1 LSVRLSAFARTLLI
15 ALIGS
20 VASFG
25 VLQAQDAPPPEVEL
39 LIPEILSIR
48 PHDPNAYTQ
57 GLLLYE
63 GAFYESTGRY
73 GQSTL
78 REVDPATGEVS
89 RQHTLPATIFAEG
102 LALVDDRLIQIT
114 WQEGIA
120 LVYDLETF
128 RLRGVYPYEGEGWGL
143 CYDGESLYM
152 SDGSDVITRRAA
164 DDFRALDAISVTF
177 QGEPVVRLNELECV
191 GDSIW
196 ANVWQTNFIVRID
209 KGTGVITA
217 VVDASNLQDPE
228 LMPDDPQGVLNGI
241 AYDEEN
247 DVFLITGK
255 LWSQLY
261 EVTFVDFE
269 D

>member
-1 LSVRLSAFARTLLI
+1 
-15 ALIGS
+15 
-20 VASFG
+20 
-25 VLQAQDAPPPEVEL
+25 
-39 LIPEILSIR
+39 
-48 PHDPNAYTQ
+48 
-57 GLLLYE
+57 
-63 GAFYESTGRY
+63 
-73 GQSTL
+73 
-78 REVDPATGEVS
+78 
-89 RQHTLPATIFAEG
+89 

-120 LVYDLETF
+120 LVYDRATF
-128 RLRGVYPYEGEGWGL
+128 RPRGVYFYDGEGWGL

-152 SDGSDVITRRAA
+152 SDGSDVLTRRAA
-164 DDFRALDAISVTF
+164 DDFSVIDSIHVTF

-191 GDSIW
+191 GDSVY
-196 ANVWQTNFIVRID
+196 ANVWQTNYIVRID
-209 KGTGVITA
+209 KATGVITA
-217 VVDASNLQDPE
+217 VIDASNLLEPE

-261 EVTFVDFE
+261 EVTFVEFE